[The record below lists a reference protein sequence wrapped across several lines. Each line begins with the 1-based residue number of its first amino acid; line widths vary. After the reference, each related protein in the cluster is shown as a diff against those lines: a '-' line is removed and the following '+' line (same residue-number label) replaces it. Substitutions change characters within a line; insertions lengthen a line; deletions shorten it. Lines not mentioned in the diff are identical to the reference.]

1 MTRLADLLKQNKD
14 YLAAL
19 ETLDNGMPY
28 FESEMWVDSIVSVL
42 TYYAGWCDKVHGKT
56 IPLDGD
62 YFCYTKLEPVGVC
75 GAIIPWNYPIDM
87 LGWKLGPAIA
97 CGNTIVVKPAEQTPL
112 TALFIASLI
121 KEAGFPP
128 GVINIIPGYGP
139 TAGAGISE
147 HMDIDKVA
155 FTGSTEVGHLIQ
167 QAAGKSNLKRVSLEM
182 GGKSPNIV
190 FADSNVDFAVDEA
203 HEAIFGNVGQ
213 CCSAGSRTFVQEGI
227 YDEFVKKSV
236 EKAKARVIGDPY
248 IDGTQSGPQ
257 IDKEQFDKV
266 LDKIESGKKEGATL
280 SCGGNR
286 HGNKGF
292 FLESTVFSDVTDDMT
307 VAREEIFGPVQVILK
322 FKDIEEVIERA
333 HKTHYGLAGAV
344 FTKNLDIAMTVAHS
358 LNVGT
363 VWVNCYNV
371 GGPSVPFGGFK
382 QSGFGRDLGEDSL
395 KEYHEVKT
403 VVIKVP
409 EKNS

>member
-257 IDKEQFDKV
+257 VIHIQ
-266 LDKIESGKKEGATL
+266 LDNIYYIYFPSFE
-280 SCGGNR
+280 
-286 HGNKGF
+286 
-292 FLESTVFSDVTDDMT
+292 
-307 VAREEIFGPVQVILK
+307 
-322 FKDIEEVIERA
+322 
-333 HKTHYGLAGAV
+333 Y
-344 FTKNLDIAMTVAHS
+344 IA
-358 LNVGT
+358 
-363 VWVNCYNV
+363 
-371 GGPSVPFGGFK
+371 
-382 QSGFGRDLGEDSL
+382 
-395 KEYHEVKT
+395 
-403 VVIKVP
+403 
-409 EKNS
+409 